1 MRQAVRLQVRL
12 CKNKVCGLRFPML
25 EDQASDLRCPR
36 CGSPTLLGTDPYEE
50 HKPHLMVSRPG
61 LPRMEVLLDNIRSIY
76 NVGSIFRT
84 SDGAGISHLHLCGI
98 TPTPD
103 NPKLRKTALGAD
115 ETIGW
120 THYRNG
126 CAAAQALKA
135 QGMRLWAIE
144 GGDRSRPIHKTCLD
158 YDDKTVVLVVGNE
171 VCGVDPG
178 ILDQCE
184 KVLAIPMQGIKTS
197 LNAAVAF
204 GIAVY
209 LLRLLGVSYQK
220 NTNGI

>member
-1 MRQAVRLQVRL
+1 M
-12 CKNKVCGLRFPML
+12 G
-25 EDQASDLRCPR
+25 SD
-36 CGSPTLLGTDPYEE
+36 SYEE
-50 HKPHLMVSRPG
+50 HKPHRMVSQSA

-103 NPKLRKTALGAD
+103 NPKLKKTALGAD

-120 THYRNG
+120 THYLNG
-126 CAAAQALKA
+126 CVAAQALKA
-135 QGMRLWAIE
+135 QGMRLWALE
-144 GGDRSRPIHKTCLD
+144 GGDRSKPIHKASLD

-209 LLRLLGVSYQK
+209 LLRLS
-220 NTNGI
+220 

>member
-1 MRQAVRLQVRL
+1 VRLQVRL
-12 CKNKVCGLRFPML
+12 CTNKVCGLRFPVL
-25 EDQASDLRCPR
+25 EDQVSDPRCPR
-36 CGSPTLLGTDPYEE
+36 CGCPTLPGSGPYEE
-50 HKPHLMVSRPG
+50 HKPHRMVYRSG
-61 LPRMEVLLDNIRSIY
+61 LPRMEVLLDNMRSIY

-103 NPKLRKTALGAD
+103 NPKLKKTALGAD
-115 ETIGW
+115 ETVGW
-120 THYRNG
+120 THYLNG
-126 CAAAQALKA
+126 CIASRELKA
-135 QGMRLWAIE
+135 QGMRLWALE
-144 GGDRSRPIHKTCLD
+144 GGDRSQSIHEASLE
-158 YDDKTVVLVVGNE
+158 YDDRPVLLVVGSE

-184 KVLAIPMQGIKTS
+184 KVLALPMQGIKTS

-209 LLRLLGVSYQK
+209 MLRLTLGYVLSGK
-220 NTNGI
+220 NPS